1 VVAHYPAQGAAAA
14 VTQSIADRLRKRRRA
29 DVVEDTAEL
38 AGYGLTG
45 DAIADRL
52 GMTWEGLCRA
62 HRRAGVPV
70 PVLEN
75 PDALRYTRH
84 DRRS

>member
-1 VVAHYPAQGAAAA
+1 MTAAM
-14 VTQSIADRLRKRRRA
+14 ADRLRKRRRA

-38 AGYGLTG
+38 AELGLLG
-45 DAIADRL
+45 DAIAARL

-70 PVLEN
+70 PVVKN
-75 PDALRYTRH
+75 QDSWKYTRR
-84 DRRS
+84 DRRAGTSKGS

>member
-1 VVAHYPAQGAAAA
+1 M
-14 VTQSIADRLRKRRRA
+14 TQSLADRLRKRRRA
-29 DVVEDTAEL
+29 DVIEDTAEL

-45 DAIADRL
+45 EEIADRL

-62 HRRAGVPV
+62 HRREGVPV
-70 PVLEN
+70 PLPKN
-75 PDALRYTRH
+75 PDTVKFIRT